1 MQVNLSGGAL
11 GITVVRRPPFRL
23 PPSQLVLHTEASC
36 AWYIRRVISLN
47 RRHFLQSALTAT
59 AAVALNASLPNRLL
73 ADERRTFFPVK
84 VSRERLIRSVVGL
97 RPYRPGGFLVEAER
111 LGNKLLVHNYGHGG
125 AGITLSWG
133 SASLALDLARDAGQN
148 RCAVIGCGVIGL
160 STARLFQRRGGSVT
174 IYAKDLPPE
183 TTSNIAGGFWYP
195 TSVYDT
201 RSATPKFLDQ
211 FNQACKTANRA
222 FQLLVGPEYAVRWI
236 DTFELL
242 GGPEPVIGAMP
253 GGDELYPDIQM
264 HQDKKRYFGME
275 NVRQFNTMM
284 IEPHTYLNALLR
296 DFYLAGGKVVV
307 KELQNKDEIAQ
318 LPESLVFNC
327 SGLGAR
333 KLVGDQTL
341 GPVRGQLEILLP
353 QPEID
358 YCYLGMGGYMFPRR
372 DGIVLGGTFDH
383 DVWSLEPDPATVTR
397 ILTDHTQ
404 IMRGM
409 KR

>member
-1 MQVNLSGGAL
+1 MS
-11 GITVVRRPPFRL
+11 
-23 PPSQLVLHTEASC
+23 
-36 AWYIRRVISLN
+36 N
-47 RRHFLQSALTAT
+47 RRQFLQSALLTGG
-59 AAVALNASLPNRLL
+59 ALALSTTSPVGLL
-73 ADERRTFFPVK
+73 ASTKDDKRTFQPVK

-133 SASLALDLARDAGQN
+133 SASLALEQARGFESN

-160 STARLFQRRGGSVT
+160 STARLVQRRGGAVT
-174 IYAKDLPPE
+174 IYAKDLPPD

-195 TSVYDT
+195 TSVYDS

-211 FNQACKTANRA
+211 YNQACRTANRS

-236 DTFELL
+236 DAFEILS
-242 GGPEPVIGAMP
+242 GPEPVVNAMP
-253 GGDELYPDIQM
+253 GGNELYPDIQL
-264 HQDKKRYFGME
+264 HEDRKRYFGTDF
-275 NVRQFNTMM
+275 VRQYTTML

-296 DFYLAGGKVVV
+296 DFYLAGGKIVV
-307 KELQNKDEIAQ
+307 KELQNKEEISQ
-318 LPESLVFNC
+318 LPENLIFNC

-353 QPEID
+353 QAEID
-358 YCYLGMGGYMFPRR
+358 YCYLGMVGYMFPRR

-383 DVWSLEPDPATVTR
+383 DNWSTEPDPATTTR
-397 ILTDHTQ
+397 IIGDHAQ
-404 IMRGM
+404 FMSRW